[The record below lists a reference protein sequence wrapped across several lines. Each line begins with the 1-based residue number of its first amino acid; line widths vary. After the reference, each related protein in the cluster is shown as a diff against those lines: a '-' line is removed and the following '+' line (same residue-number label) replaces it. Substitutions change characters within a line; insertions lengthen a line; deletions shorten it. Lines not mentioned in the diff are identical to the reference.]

1 LIRVYFF
8 RTGSK
13 GALHLIGGVAER
25 VYGIINKG
33 KATLGIILADPIGF
47 ARNLM
52 AAVAPGFKNFIKN
65 FVGHLK
71 NTLKSWL
78 FGNLART
85 GITLPETIDAK
96 GIFHLALQ
104 IPDPTYHN
112 IRRLIVGK
120 VGDGGEE
127 AKDKLPEMRDTV
139 IGGIIGCVRNTII
152 VQAVAR
158 LLGMFTPVG
167 AIVEAGRGIY
177 NTSRFFVQKAEK
189 MAEVVNSIFASIT
202 NIAQRR
208 LAPEAT
214 YIESTL

>member
-1 LIRVYFF
+1 MS
-8 RTGSK
+8 GSQN
-13 GALHLIGGVAER
+13 LPEGGSSFLPGWVTKCA
-25 VYGIINKG
+25 
-33 KATLGIILADPIGF
+33 
-47 ARNLM
+47 
-52 AAVAPGFKNFIKN
+52 APGHDNCRGWVSI
-65 FVGHLK
+65 GAGLH
-71 NTLKSWL
+71 
-78 FGNLART
+78 
-85 GITLPETIDAK
+85 
-96 GIFHLALQ
+96 HLALQ